1 MTPARYC
8 PKCGAKTVLV
18 RGETDFDHD
27 TGKVRQFVNVRCP
40 NYRWWKFIAP
50 HYIYQF
56 GIDGYRW
63 VEWILD
69 DSPEMNWWNQGE
81 GSK

>member
-18 RGETDFDHD
+18 PSGEVEKINVKRIVGIRCKDFSWFESGHYAQHWMSVPFSTEVLLCDPSD
-27 TGKVRQFVNVRCP
+27 LE
-40 NYRWWKFIAP
+40 WWT
-50 HYIYQF
+50 
-56 GIDGYRW
+56 
-63 VEWILD
+63 
-69 DSPEMNWWNQGE
+69 QGE